1 MSWTQMINMES
12 TKLDHLVAC
21 NLLKL
26 KWKYGFLYELCGML
40 QIYDLQRFATL
51 V

>member
-1 MSWTQMINMES
+1 MLQMFNLEIQ
-12 TKLDHLVAC
+12 KPDHLVAC

-26 KWKYGFLYELCGML
+26 KWKYGVLYELCGML

>member
-1 MSWTQMINMES
+1 MINMES

-26 KWKYGFLYELCGML
+26 KNES
-40 QIYDLQRFATL
+40 DRFAVGWL
-51 V
+51 KCNKPMIYSSLP

>member
-1 MSWTQMINMES
+1 MVNMGA
-12 TKLDHLVAC
+12 TKPDHLVAC

-26 KWKYGFLYELCGML
+26 KWKYDVRYELCGML
-40 QIYDLQRFATL
+40 QIYDLQHFATL